1 MFVIFSSSFCSLNYT
16 YFPSIISYIV
26 CNPILM
32 SVHACVWNMFLLI
45 SHLEAE
51 DLAIGVPSA
60 EQGKK
65 TGGLYS

>member
-1 MFVIFSSSFCSLNYT
+1 
-16 YFPSIISYIV
+16 
-26 CNPILM
+26 M